1 VKNRSPGFIR
11 EDINVARE
19 NENYLIPVMSQL
31 ARQAR
36 NINEAIALFQPLL
49 AGEIGGATLFVDTN
63 PESISP
69 SVMKSTAAFLDSRQ
83 FPFRGLYTA
92 PLKVGG
98 RKVGLLVACFG
109 SFGVPGKLLPALT
122 SQLAGQLNEILART
136 SRVVTELAVSGDA
149 GRKEA
154 AC

>member
-1 VKNRSPGFIR
+1 
-11 EDINVARE
+11 VARP
-19 NENYLIPVMSQL
+19 NEQHLIPVIGRL
-31 ARQAR
+31 ARQAQ

-49 AGEIGGATLFVDTN
+49 ANEIGGANLFVDASE
-63 PESISP
+63 ESISP
-69 SVMKSTAAFLDSRQ
+69 AVMKSTAAFLDSHQ

-122 SQLAGQLNEILART
+122 EQLAKQLNEILART
-136 SRVVTELAVSGDA
+136 TRVVTSLGDPVD
-149 GRKEA
+149 A
-154 AC
+154 AQKGAA

>member
-1 VKNRSPGFIR
+1 MTRGNEQHLTPVIR
-11 EDINVARE
+11 R
-19 NENYLIPVMSQL
+19 L

-36 NINEAIALFQPLL
+36 SIHEAIALFQPLL
-49 AGEIGGATLFVDTN
+49 ADEIGGANLFVDAS
-63 PESISP
+63 EERISP
-69 SVMKSTAAFLDSRQ
+69 AVMKSTAAFLDSHE

-122 SQLAGQLNEILART
+122 DQLAKQLNGILART
-136 SRVVTELAVSGDA
+136 TRAITPLAQEGVA
-149 GRKEA
+149 
-154 AC
+154 

>member
-1 VKNRSPGFIR
+1 M
-11 EDINVARE
+11 ARA
-19 NENYLIPVMSQL
+19 NEQHLIPVIGRL

-49 AGEIGGATLFVDTN
+49 ADEIGGANLFVDASQ
-63 PESISP
+63 ESMSP
-69 SVMKSTAAFLDSRQ
+69 SVMKSTAAFLDSHQ

-109 SFGVPGKLLPALT
+109 SFGVPGKLLPTLT
-122 SQLAGQLNEILART
+122 DQLANQLNGILART
-136 SRVVTELAVSGDA
+136 TRAVTSLAVPGDA
-149 GRKEA
+149 AEKGA
-154 AC
+154 A

>member
-1 VKNRSPGFIR
+1 M
-11 EDINVARE
+11 ARG
-19 NENYLIPVMSQL
+19 NDQHLIPVISRL

-49 AGEIGGATLFVDTN
+49 ADEIGGANLFVDAS
-63 PESISP
+63 EERISP
-69 SVMKSTAAFLDSRQ
+69 AVMKSTAEFLDSHQ

-98 RKVGLLVACFG
+98 RRVGLLVACFG

-122 SQLAGQLNEILART
+122 DQLAKQLNEILART
-136 SRVVTELAVSGDA
+136 TRVVSPVQ
-149 GRKEA
+149 KEA
-154 AC
+154 A